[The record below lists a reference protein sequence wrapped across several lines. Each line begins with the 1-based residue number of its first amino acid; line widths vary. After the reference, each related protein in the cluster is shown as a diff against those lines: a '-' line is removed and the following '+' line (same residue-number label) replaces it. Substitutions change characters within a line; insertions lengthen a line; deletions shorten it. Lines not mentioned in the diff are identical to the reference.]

1 MAGTGVIARFALC
14 RQNVAHVLQFYI
26 SNKKQLN
33 MINGTAVNDIH
44 AKVSVHPRGLYT
56 LFFTEMWERFSYY
69 GMRALLVL
77 FMTAS
82 IADGGLGFDDVSATA
97 IYGLYT
103 AAVYLVCLPGGWI
116 ADRMLGARRCVWYG
130 GITIMCG
137 HFLLAIPAGPT
148 FYIGLIVVVLGTG
161 LLKPNV
167 SAIVGE
173 LYPQG
178 GAACDAGYTIFYM
191 GINLGA
197 MLGPLVCSGLGES
210 SRFGWHYG
218 FAAAGVGMLLGLIQ
232 YRLTSASLGNAG
244 LLPAH
249 LREEGKADGAPKYG
263 WLMICGGLS
272 LVAVIFALSLTGMIT
287 INALSLARVS
297 TYVIA
302 SLAVAFFAYIYMFGR
317 LDSVEKKRVGVI
329 IVLVICAAVF
339 WSGFEQTGSSFSLF
353 AERYTDRISFGF
365 EIPAGWFQSINA
377 LFILICS
384 PFIAALWVNLARRNL
399 NPSIPIKFALG
410 LIQLGLGFLVM
421 VFAAKL
427 VVGGD
432 NVLPTWL
439 ILTYLLHTTGEL
451 CLSPV
456 GLSAICKL
464 APKRFASQMM
474 GIWFLG
480 FSLGNLIAGLLAGRF
495 DPNSIE
501 QMPGLYLQIA
511 SMTLGAG
518 VLMLIFLK
526 PIKRMIGNIE

>member
-1 MAGTGVIARFALC
+1 MTNAS
-14 RQNVAHVLQFYI
+14 VASDKL
-26 SNKKQLN
+26 SK
-33 MINGTAVNDIH
+33 D
-44 AKVSVHPRGLYT
+44 SVHPRGLYT

-103 AAVYLVCLPGGWI
+103 AAVYLVALPGGWI
-116 ADRMLGARRCVWYG
+116 ADRLIGAQRCVWYG

-137 HFLLAIPAGPT
+137 HFILAIPAEST

-197 MLGPLVCSGLGES
+197 VLGPLVCSALGES

-218 FAAAGVGMLLGLIQ
+218 FAAAGFGMLLGLIQ
-232 YRLTSASLGNAG
+232 YRLSSDRLGNAG
-244 LLPAH
+244 RLPAH
-249 LREEGKADGAPKYG
+249 LGVDAGKSEAPKYA
-263 WLMICGGLS
+263 WLGIGVGLGLIV
-272 LVAVIFALSLTGMIT
+272 LVSALALTGVIH
-287 INALSLARVS
+287 INALSLAQMS

-302 SLAVAFFAYIYMFGR
+302 LLAVAFFAYMYLFGR
-317 LDSVEKKRVGVI
+317 LDSLEKKRVGVI
-329 IVLVICAAVF
+329 IILVMCAAVF
-339 WSGFEQTGSSFSLF
+339 WSGFEQTGSSLNLF
-353 AERYTDRISFGF
+353 AERYTDRIFFGF
-365 EIPAGWFQSINA
+365 EIPAGWFQSVNA
-377 LFILICS
+377 MFILICS

-399 NPSIPIKFALG
+399 NPSIPTKFALG

-427 VVGGD
+427 VAAGD

-474 GIWFLG
+474 GVWFLG

-495 DPNSIE
+495 DPNSLE
-501 QMPGLYLQIA
+501 QMPNLYLQIV
-511 SMTLGAG
+511 SMTIGAG
-518 VLMLIFLK
+518 ILVLVFLK
-526 PIKRMIGNIE
+526 PIKKMIGDIE

>member
-1 MAGTGVIARFALC
+1 MTTSSAA
-14 RQNVAHVLQFYI
+14 
-26 SNKKQLN
+26 
-33 MINGTAVNDIH
+33 TASSTN
-44 AKVSVHPRGLYT
+44 STMHPRGLYT

-77 FMTAS
+77 FMTAT
-82 IADGGLGFDDVSATA
+82 IADGGLGFDDVRATA

-103 AAVYLVCLPGGWI
+103 AAVYLVALPGGWI
-116 ADRMLGARRCVWYG
+116 ADRMLGAQRCVWYG
-130 GITIMCG
+130 GIVIMCG
-137 HFLLAIPAGPT
+137 HFILAIPAEAT

-178 GAACDAGYTIFYM
+178 GGACDAGYTIFYM

-197 MLGPLVCSGLGES
+197 MLGPLVCSALGES

-218 FAAAGVGMLLGLIQ
+218 FAAAGFGMLLGLVQ
-232 YRLTSASLGNAG
+232 YRLTSKHLGDAG
-244 LLPAH
+244 RFPAH
-249 LREEGKADGAPKYG
+249 LQAGVDSEAAPKYA
-263 WLMICGGLS
+263 WLSVGTGL
-272 LVAVIFALSLTGMIT
+272 AVIVLVTTLALTGVIK
-287 INALSLARVS
+287 ISALVLAQYS

-302 SLAVAFFAYIYMFGR
+302 TLAASFFAYLYLFGR
-317 LDSVEKKRVGVI
+317 LDSDEKKRVGVI
-329 IVLVICAAVF
+329 MVLVMCAAVF

-353 AERYTDRISFGF
+353 AERYTDRVFFGF
-365 EIPAGWFQSINA
+365 EIPTGWFQSINA
-377 LFILICS
+377 IFILICS
-384 PFIAALWVNLARRNL
+384 PFLAALWVNLARRNL
-399 NPSIPIKFALG
+399 NPSIPMKFVLG
-410 LIQLGLGFLVM
+410 LVQLGLGFLVM
-421 VFAAKL
+421 VFAAKM
-427 VVGGD
+427 VAAGD
-432 NVLPTWL
+432 SVLPTWL

-495 DPNSIE
+495 DPNSLE
-501 QMPGLYLQIA
+501 QMPNLYLQIA
-511 SMTLGAG
+511 FMAIGSGLL
-518 VLMLIFLK
+518 VLIFLK
-526 PIKRMIGNIE
+526 PLKKMMGNVE

>member
-1 MAGTGVIARFALC
+1 M
-14 RQNVAHVLQFYI
+14 
-26 SNKKQLN
+26 S
-33 MINGTAVNDIH
+33 D
-44 AKVSVHPRGLYT
+44 SVTTTDSVTNFRHHPRGLYT

-77 FMTAS
+77 FMTAG
-82 IADGGLGFDDVSATA
+82 IADGGLAFDDVSATA

-103 AAVYLVCLPGGWI
+103 AAVYLASLPGGWI
-116 ADRMLGARRCVWYG
+116 ADRLLGAQRCVWYG
-130 GITIMCG
+130 GLIIMCG
-137 HFLLAIPAGPT
+137 HFILAIPAVPT
-148 FYIGLIVVVLGTG
+148 FFIGLIVVVLGTG

-197 MLGPLVCSGLGES
+197 MLGPLVCSALGES
-210 SRFGWHYG
+210 TRFGWHYG
-218 FAAAGVGMLLGLIQ
+218 FAAAGVGMLLGVIQ
-232 YRLTSASLGNAG
+232 FRLRASSLGEAG

-249 LREEGKADGAPKYG
+249 LRPDASSGCPPRFG
-263 WLMICGGLS
+263 WLGVNIGLG
-272 LVAVIFALSLTGMIT
+272 LVVIVAALGLTGVIT
-287 INALSLARVS
+287 INALSLARFS
-297 TYVIA
+297 TSVIVII
-302 SLAVAFFAYIYMFGR
+302 AVGFFVCLYLFGH
-317 LDSVEKKRVGVI
+317 LDSDEKKRVGVI
-329 IVLVICAAVF
+329 IILVICAAVF
-339 WSGFEQTGSSFSLF
+339 WSGFEQAGSSLNLF
-353 AERYTDRISFGF
+353 AERYTDRIFFGR

-377 LFILICS
+377 MFILIIS

-399 NPSIPIKFALG
+399 NPSIPLKFALG

-427 VVGGD
+427 VVSGD
-432 NVLPTWL
+432 RVLPTWL
-439 ILTYLLHTTGEL
+439 IFTYLLHTTGEL

-474 GIWFLG
+474 GVWFLG

-495 DPNSIE
+495 DPDSLE
-501 QMPGLYLQIA
+501 QMPNLYLQIV
-511 SMTLGAG
+511 SLGVATG
-518 VLMLIFLK
+518 ILLLIFIK
-526 PIKRMIGNIE
+526 PIKKMMGPVE

>member
-1 MAGTGVIARFALC
+1 MTNAS
-14 RQNVAHVLQFYI
+14 VASDKL
-26 SNKKQLN
+26 SK
-33 MINGTAVNDIH
+33 D
-44 AKVSVHPRGLYT
+44 SVHPRGLYT

-103 AAVYLVCLPGGWI
+103 AAVYLVALPGGWI
-116 ADRMLGARRCVWYG
+116 ADRLIGAQRCVWYG

-137 HFLLAIPAGPT
+137 HFILAIPAEST

-197 MLGPLVCSGLGES
+197 VLGPLVCSALGES

-218 FAAAGVGMLLGLIQ
+218 FAAAGFGMLLWLIQ
-232 YRLTSASLGNAG
+232 YRLSSDRLGNAG
-244 LLPAH
+244 RLPAH
-249 LREEGKADGAPKYG
+249 LGVDAGKSEAPKYA
-263 WLMICGGLS
+263 WLGIGVGLGLIV
-272 LVAVIFALSLTGMIT
+272 LVSALALTGVIH
-287 INALSLARVS
+287 INALSLAQMS

-302 SLAVAFFAYIYMFGR
+302 LLAVAFFAYMYLFGR
-317 LDSVEKKRVGVI
+317 LDSLEKKRVGVI
-329 IVLVICAAVF
+329 IILVMCAAVF
-339 WSGFEQTGSSFSLF
+339 WSGFEQTGSSLNLF
-353 AERYTDRISFGF
+353 AERYTDRIFFGF
-365 EIPAGWFQSINA
+365 EIPAGWFQSVNA
-377 LFILICS
+377 MFILICS

-399 NPSIPIKFALG
+399 NPSIPTKFALG

-427 VVGGD
+427 VAAGD

-474 GIWFLG
+474 GVWFLG

-495 DPNSIE
+495 DPNSLE
-501 QMPGLYLQIA
+501 QMPNLYLQIV
-511 SMTLGAG
+511 SMTIGAG
-518 VLMLIFLK
+518 ILVLVFLK
-526 PIKRMIGNIE
+526 PIKKMIGDIE